1 MSLRQ
6 CESKLFLPQYLTP
19 VRVLLHA
26 RWSDYL
32 VKVHNR
38 FVSVKIT
45 GPIVYDC
52 GVSGI
57 RISDANYC
65 HCALPLFQ
73 GTEALPCSCADI
85 TDMHTHAVEEQG
97 NQSKYSKFQLG
108 ANTWIVKDN
117 FKQLLLL
124 DTNSV
129 WQWGIILF
137 GGKECNDEK
146 NQANYLPFL
155 SGLNKTISSNW
166 FKVRPQGRVS
176 YPLHE
181 VPY

>member
-1 MSLRQ
+1 MNKKCRTTVNMKSNRQKKQSYCLTCTGCNNINGRLCCVMQTMSLRQ

-85 TDMHTHAVEEQG
+85 TDMHTHAVEEQR

-108 ANTWIVKDN
+108 ANT
-117 FKQLLLL
+117 
-124 DTNSV
+124 
-129 WQWGIILF
+129 
-137 GGKECNDEK
+137 
-146 NQANYLPFL
+146 
-155 SGLNKTISSNW
+155 
-166 FKVRPQGRVS
+166 
-176 YPLHE
+176 
-181 VPY
+181 